1 MRIKTERNPLI
12 WRGCN
17 YYIDHKIGVAITGG
31 QVSEGIGT
39 YDRLVKK
46 GLIGPRP
53 GFFTRLLNRMG
64 RYHEYERPFWV

>member
-1 MRIKTERNPLI
+1 MQIKTEKEPLM

-31 QVSEGIGT
+31 QVFEGTGT

-46 GLIGPRP
+46 GLIRIDTIKPRWVV
-53 GFFTRLLNRMG
+53 RLKRFLVG
-64 RYHEYERPFWV
+64 